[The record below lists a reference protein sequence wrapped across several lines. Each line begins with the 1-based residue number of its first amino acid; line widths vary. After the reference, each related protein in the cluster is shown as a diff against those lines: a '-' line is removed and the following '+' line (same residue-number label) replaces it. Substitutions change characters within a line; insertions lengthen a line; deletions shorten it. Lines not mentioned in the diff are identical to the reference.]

1 MLVEDKEREGMSERY
16 MRLEVNGKNAKREIK
31 TKSAGERL
39 LDNEGSI

>member
-1 MLVEDKEREGMSERY
+1 LVEDKERERMSERE
-16 MRLEVNGKNAKREIK
+16 RDVDGKNAKRDRK